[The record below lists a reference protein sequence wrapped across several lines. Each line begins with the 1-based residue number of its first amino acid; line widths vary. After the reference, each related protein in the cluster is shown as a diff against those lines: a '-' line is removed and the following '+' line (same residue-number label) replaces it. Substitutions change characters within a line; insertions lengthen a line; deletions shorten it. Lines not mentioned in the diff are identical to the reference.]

1 MDSKTAFD
9 RRSEITLLDVRE
21 PWEWQAGHID
31 GSVHIPLMQLPVRFK
46 ELPADRPIVTVCRTG
61 ARSDDAAEFLRRSG
75 FEAHNLDGGVAD
87 WSALGLPFSGS
98 VA

>member
-21 PWEWQAGHID
+21 PWEWQAGRIE
-31 GSVHIPLMQLPVRFK
+31 GSVHIPLMQLPLRMS
-46 ELPADRPIVTVCRTG
+46 ELPADSTIVAVCRTG
-61 ARSDDAAEFLRRSG
+61 ARSDDAAEFLRRAG
-75 FEAHNLDGGVAD
+75 FDAHNLDGGVAD
-87 WSALGLPFSGS
+87 WSAMGLPFTGS

>member
-1 MDSKTAFD
+1 MDPKTAFE
-9 RRSEITLLDVRE
+9 RRSEVTLLDVRE

-31 GSVHIPLMQLPVRFK
+31 GSVHIPLMQLPLRLQ
-46 ELPADRPIVTVCRTG
+46 ELPDDRPIVTVCRTG

-87 WSALGLPFSGS
+87 WSGLGLPFYGS